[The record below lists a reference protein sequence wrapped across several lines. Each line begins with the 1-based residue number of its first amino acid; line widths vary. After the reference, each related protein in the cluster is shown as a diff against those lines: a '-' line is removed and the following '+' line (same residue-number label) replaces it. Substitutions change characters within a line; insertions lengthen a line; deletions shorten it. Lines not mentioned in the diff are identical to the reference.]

1 MALGGRFDTF
11 TQPPDY
17 FLVLRTSIS
26 SPFKICKYFK
36 DFCINTLT
44 LFTNKSSLLLS

>member
-1 MALGGRFDTF
+1 MVIGGRFNTF
-11 TQPPDY
+11 TQPPDD
-17 FLVLRTSIS
+17 FLVLRTSVA

-44 LFTNKSSLLLS
+44 LFTNKSSLSFS